1 MVQIFK
7 RLVFMMA
14 YGTFQ
19 FIYYLHQ
26 QTSRISMSSIPFS
39 FAPPFNNQTF
49 DEWLE
54 ENGLILPD
62 QYTDT
67 YMTDSRFSTPIL
79 EVN

>member
-1 MVQIFK
+1 
-7 RLVFMMA
+7 
-14 YGTFQ
+14 
-19 FIYYLHQ
+19 
-26 QTSRISMSSIPFS
+26 MSSIPFS